1 MARKKKKNT
10 YTYEQQVADSWDLYS
25 TLCADFD
32 FVESWCEDFKAHAT
46 KAQVKALLTAVTPEY
61 GLWPPVHDAE
71 KVLAEVKDGQKVFDL
86 MTTKTGLEACVIAQV
101 YRALT

>member
-1 MARKKKKNT
+1 MARKKKTIPYGELVEN
-10 YTYEQQVADSWDLYS
+10 SWDLYH
-25 TLCADFD
+25 TLCADYD

-86 MTTKTGLEACVIAQV
+86 MTTKTGLEPCVIAQV